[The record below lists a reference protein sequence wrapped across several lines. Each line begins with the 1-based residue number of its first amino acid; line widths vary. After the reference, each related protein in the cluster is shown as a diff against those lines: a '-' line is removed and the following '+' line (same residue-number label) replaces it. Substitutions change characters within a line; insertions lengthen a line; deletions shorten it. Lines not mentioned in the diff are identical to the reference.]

1 MSTAAHRL
9 PEAGRLFAQG
19 RRTGRIP
26 GAGWLVG
33 EIELP
38 G

>member
-9 PEAGRLFAQG
+9 PDAESLFAQW